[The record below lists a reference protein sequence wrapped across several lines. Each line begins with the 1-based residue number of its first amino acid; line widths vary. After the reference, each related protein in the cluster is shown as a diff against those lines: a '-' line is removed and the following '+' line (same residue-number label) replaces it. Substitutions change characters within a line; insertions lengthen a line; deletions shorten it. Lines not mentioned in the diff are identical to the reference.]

1 MRNNKF
7 LIPIVKRLR
16 KEFLLGMLILCLG
29 CLILALFMGWESLF
43 PAVGSIGLSV
53 FLARS
58 YMQTVRHGRQGNAPL
73 SLDRLAEWI
82 DGSFESMLPS
92 KCKEAEL
99 ETYRY
104 EMVYS
109 VSETLTM
116 GSRRNVGRMDVLIC

>member
-16 KEFLLGMLILCLG
+16 KEFVLEMLILCLG
-29 CLILALFMGWESLF
+29 SLILALFMGWESLF

-53 FLARS
+53 FLAHS
-58 YMQTVRHGRQGNAPL
+58 YMQTARHGRQGDNPK
-73 SLDRLAEWI
+73 SLDRLTEWI
-82 DGSFESMLPS
+82 EGSFESMLPS
-92 KCKEAEL
+92 KRAEAEL

-109 VSETLTM
+109 APETLTM
-116 GSRRNVGRMDVLIC
+116 GSGRNVGRMDILIC